1 MLDTFLP
8 QFLPE
13 KKLVLFTDKNEQP
26 VNDSGKVVLSEE
38 VSYISMFET
47 VLICKVAARYMHKCT
62 GTKIN
67 FCDGM
72 LLVFKPGEDFIFV
85 NITEEVRRLLALDA

>member
-13 KKLVLFTDKNEQP
+13 KKLVLFNDKNEQP

-47 VLICKVAARYMHKCT
+47 VLICKVAAR
-62 GTKIN
+62 
-67 FCDGM
+67 
-72 LLVFKPGEDFIFV
+72 
-85 NITEEVRRLLALDA
+85 